1 MKLQLRLTRAPLG
14 LAICCLLLANTVSA
28 QDQEPIVAVGQ
39 ALVVD
44 DNTEAAQMRA
54 LLDALRTAATQSAG
68 QVSSHSMVNA
78 DGQLTENV
86 SLQSD
91 LNIRHMEILEQGFIQ
106 GIARVKVALT
116 IDHDNQTC
124 SKPKLTQVVT
134 TDLATPKANYQHSQ
148 VDINQLLLNAEAHFS
163 ERAQQVNFSTYRI
176 NSALSTY
183 EAASLASEAYNQADY
198 HLTIGAQ
205 WLLKPKKE
213 VLGWNLLN
221 KLSPLMES
229 SSAPKIVLT
238 AAFSSPNIPA
248 INVTASQQFSLPE
261 PRSIAESSQPIPLT
275 LQSQVNGWIQHTW
288 QDIYSEIQCAGSFVT
303 VSNIIDQ
310 PLWRMNKGARLGLK
324 QGQQLLVLP
333 QNYKTGILNPDS
345 NSAPVVLKVTQLEP
359 HSALLEHLAGPKDF
373 ATGVAQIVI
382 F

>member
-1 MKLQLRLTRAPLG
+1 MKLQLRLKRAPLG
-14 LAICCLLLANTVSA
+14 LAICCLLLVNTVSA
-28 QDQEPIVAVGQ
+28 QDHNPVVAVGQ

-68 QVSSHSMVNA
+68 QVSSHSIVDA

-91 LNIRHMEILEQGFIQ
+91 LNIHHMEILEQGFIQ

-116 IDHDNQTC
+116 IDDDNPTC
-124 SKPKLTQVVT
+124 AKPKLTQVVT

-148 VDINQLLLNAEAHFS
+148 VDINQLLLNTEASFS
-163 ERAQQVNFSTYRI
+163 EQAQQVNFSTYRI
-176 NSALSTY
+176 NAALNAY
-183 EAASLASEAYNQADY
+183 ETASLASEAYNQADY

-205 WLLKPKKE
+205 WVLEAKKA
-213 VLGWNLLN
+213 VFGGGLLN
-221 KLSPLMES
+221 KLWPSMES

-238 AAFSSPNIPA
+238 AAFSSPNIPT
-248 INVTASQQFSLPE
+248 INVTASHQFSLPE
-261 PRSIAESSQPIPLT
+261 PRSIAESSQPIPHK
-275 LQSQVNGWIQHTW
+275 LQSQVDGWVQHTW
-288 QDIYSEIQCAGSFVT
+288 QHIYSEIQCAGSFVR

-324 QGQQLLVLP
+324 HGQQLLVLP
-333 QNYKTGILNPDS
+333 QNYQAGILNPDS
-345 NSAPVVLKVTQLEP
+345 NSAPVILKVTQLQP
-359 HSALLEHLAGPKDF
+359 HAAVLEHLAGPKDF

>member
-116 IDHDNQTC
+116 IDHDNQAC

-148 VDINQLLLNAEAHFS
+148 VDINQLLLNAEAHFLN
-163 ERAQQVNFSTYRI
+163 ERSR
-176 NSALSTY
+176 
-183 EAASLASEAYNQADY
+183 
-198 HLTIGAQ
+198 
-205 WLLKPKKE
+205 
-213 VLGWNLLN
+213 
-221 KLSPLMES
+221 
-229 SSAPKIVLT
+229 
-238 AAFSSPNIPA
+238 
-248 INVTASQQFSLPE
+248 
-261 PRSIAESSQPIPLT
+261 
-275 LQSQVNGWIQHTW
+275 
-288 QDIYSEIQCAGSFVT
+288 
-303 VSNIIDQ
+303 
-310 PLWRMNKGARLGLK
+310 
-324 QGQQLLVLP
+324 
-333 QNYKTGILNPDS
+333 
-345 NSAPVVLKVTQLEP
+345 
-359 HSALLEHLAGPKDF
+359 
-373 ATGVAQIVI
+373 
-382 F
+382 

>member
-1 MKLQLRLTRAPLG
+1 M
-14 LAICCLLLANTVSA
+14 
-28 QDQEPIVAVGQ
+28 
-39 ALVVD
+39 
-44 DNTEAAQMRA
+44 
-54 LLDALRTAATQSAG
+54 
-68 QVSSHSMVNA
+68 
-78 DGQLTENV
+78 
-86 SLQSD
+86 
-91 LNIRHMEILEQGFIQ
+91 
-106 GIARVKVALT
+106 
-116 IDHDNQTC
+116 
-124 SKPKLTQVVT
+124 
-134 TDLATPKANYQHSQ
+134 
-148 VDINQLLLNAEAHFS
+148 
-163 ERAQQVNFSTYRI
+163 NFSTYRI

-275 LQSQVNGWIQHTW
+275 LQSQVDGWIQHTW

>member
-1 MKLQLRLTRAPLG
+1 MKLQLRLKRAPLG
-14 LAICCLLLANTVSA
+14 LAICCLLLVNTVSA
-28 QDQEPIVAVGQ
+28 QDHNPVVAVGQ

-68 QVSSHSMVNA
+68 QVSSHSIVDA

-116 IDHDNQTC
+116 IDDDNPTC
-124 SKPKLTQVVT
+124 AKPKLTQVMT

-148 VDINQLLLNAEAHFS
+148 VDINQLLLNTEASFS
-163 ERAQQVNFSTYRI
+163 EQAQQVNFSTYRI
-176 NSALSTY
+176 NAALNAY
-183 EAASLASEAYNQADY
+183 ETASLASEAYNQADY

-205 WLLKPKKE
+205 WVLEAKKE
-213 VLGWNLLN
+213 VLGGGLLN
-221 KLSPLMES
+221 KLWPSMES

-238 AAFSSPNIPA
+238 AAFSSPNIPT
-248 INVTASQQFSLPE
+248 INVTASHQFSLPE
-261 PRSIAESSQPIPLT
+261 PRSIAESSQPIPHK
-275 LQSQVNGWIQHTW
+275 LQSQVDDWVQHTW
-288 QDIYSEIQCAGSFVT
+288 QHIYSEIQCAGSFVR

-324 QGQQLLVLP
+324 HGQQLLVLP
-333 QNYKTGILNPDS
+333 QNYQAGILNPDS
-345 NSAPVVLKVTQLEP
+345 NSAPVVLKVTQLQP
-359 HSALLEHLAGPKDF
+359 HAAVLEHLAGPKDF